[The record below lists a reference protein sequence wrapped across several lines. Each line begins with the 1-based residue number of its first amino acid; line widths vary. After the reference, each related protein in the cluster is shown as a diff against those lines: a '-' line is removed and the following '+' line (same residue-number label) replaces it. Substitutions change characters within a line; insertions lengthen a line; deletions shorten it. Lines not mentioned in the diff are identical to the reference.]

1 MLPPCKDRRVCSGY
15 LFTYVT
21 TIKNITTITKYY
33 RYKYKVACHQLFFL
47 RASPSDIFGYSLTP
61 QKSSP
66 ILVLVVELEMT
77 VEYVPRL
84 HAQLPCAHTSCDG
97 HYPSS
102 NLLGSIG
109 CPPGQGRP
117 SPHPLSAWASTR
129 VSRAHG
135 SAVLMRVTSN
145 YECPVFIPPSLA
157 VSPRLTLYG
166 GGLSTPLV

>member
-1 MLPPCKDRRVCSGY
+1 MQW
-15 LFTYVT
+15 LFIY
-21 TIKNITTITKYY
+21 ICYNNQNITTITKYY

-66 ILVLVVELEMT
+66 ILVLVVEIEMT
-77 VEYVPRL
+77 PLRPTSN
-84 HAQLPCAHTSCDG
+84 ACSSPSCAG
-97 HYPSS
+97 HSPSS
-102 NLLGSIG
+102 NLLGSTG

-135 SAVLMRVTSN
+135 SAILVRVTSN

-166 GGLSTPLV
+166 GGG